1 MSASFCE
8 ILNSPTNSLAKN
20 SEITKNLVAVCINE
34 AIAERA
40 EDDDTDYVADEEM
53 TVDKIALWKMC
64 WAVKTVKQLN
74 GATCFA
80 ITSHLEKRHLISV
93 NVIESVIKEK
103 FASYD
108 SSWEFVA
115 CVFVLI
121 DILVWKEWC
130 LAREGEYEE
139 NYIAGVNSS
148 IAYPIWQFLD
158 ETVNY
163 WVFFNGGW
171 VMFLNDSSL
180 NTWFTFIDKCSDTL
194 NELCDF
200 IQTL

>member
-8 ILNSPTNSLAKN
+8 ILNSQTNSLAKN

-40 EDDDTDYVADEEM
+40 EDDDNDYVSDEEM

-64 WAVKTVKQLN
+64 WAVKTVRQLN

-80 ITSHLEKRHLISV
+80 ITSHLEKSHLISV

-130 LAREGEYEE
+130 LAREGELA
-139 NYIAGVNSS
+139 NFSLITLSK
-148 IAYPIWQFLD
+148 
-158 ETVNY
+158 TVIY
-163 WVFFNGGW
+163 V
-171 VMFLNDSSL
+171 V
-180 NTWFTFIDKCSDTL
+180 
-194 NELCDF
+194 
-200 IQTL
+200 